1 MSFNLNVNRSIATIF
16 GSAFFHAF
24 PFSMSICEL
33 ASSPMIEERRL
44 VCIGLRNL
52 RIGDEDQ
59 VFETL
64 MRLLQ
69 DSNASVRLEAGKT
82 LTVLRT

>member
-1 MSFNLNVNRSIATIF
+1 MLD
-16 GSAFFHAF
+16 
-24 PFSMSICEL
+24 CES
-33 ASSPMIEERRL
+33 ASSVMVEERRL

-52 RIGDEDQ
+52 RIRDDDQ
-59 VFETL
+59 VLETL

-82 LTVLRT
+82 ITFLRT